1 MKPGR
6 HFLFH
11 NVFCEELIPK
21 PIQNS
26 LNKSALGMILLAHC
40 SGAVYAQGEAQHTMQ
55 EQTSKALADTRSA
68 TRSVSGDGGVSK
80 KSINS
85 RVPTEL
91 DSILNFHKVHS
102 YLYRGG
108 APDEEALKDLAGKFR
123 VKTLIDLRNIGERK
137 IDEAAIAKGLGM
149 QYVSMPMSSAAP
161 TQKQVD
167 RFLQIVEAAKKDDA
181 PVYVHCA
188 HGSDRTGCLV
198 GIWRVTHDGYDYDRA
213 YKEMRKYFFGPK
225 YTNLSGAVR
234 ERVLSPE
241 S

>member
-1 MKPGR
+1 MKPTGVLL
-6 HFLFH
+6 FLFASCF
-11 NVFCEELIPK
+11 VGC
-21 PIQNS
+21 
-26 LNKSALGMILLAHC
+26 AH
-40 SGAVYAQGEAQHTMQ
+40 AEGET
-55 EQTSKALADTRSA
+55 
-68 TRSVSGDGGVSK
+68 SGDGGVSK
-80 KSINS
+80 KNINS

-91 DSILNFHKVHS
+91 DSILNFHKVHHF
-102 YLYRGG
+102 LYRGG
-108 APDEEALKDLAGKFR
+108 APDEEAMEDLASKIKI
-123 VKTLIDLRNIGERK
+123 KTLIDLRNPGERK
-137 IDEAAIAKGLGM
+137 IDEAAIAKRLGM

-167 RFLQIVEAAKKDDA
+167 RFIQIVEAAKNDDA

-234 ERVLSPE
+234 ERVLTPDN
-241 S
+241 